1 MSEARCRQ
9 QWQHTSSLMALLVN
23 INSDPKKGRT
33 AKPADFNPY
42 EQSGA
47 AAEKPIRR
55 ASILSLKGGFSKQS
69 RSGRKK
75 LIGEIKTIVVPENYG
90 KKGA

>member
-23 INSDPKKGRT
+23 INRDPKKGKT

-42 EQSGA
+42 EVRTA
-47 AAEKPIRR
+47 KDDRVARV
-55 ASILSLKGGFSKQS
+55 SILKLKGMFSK
-69 RSGRKK
+69 KK
-75 LIGEIKTIVVPENYG
+75 PGPKKT
-90 KKGA
+90 KGA

>member
-1 MSEARCRQ
+1 MTEAKCRQ

-23 INSDPKKGRT
+23 INRDPKKGSA

-42 EQSGA
+42 EQSKVGERPTMRMSVA
-47 AAEKPIRR
+47 G
-55 ASILSLKGGFSKQS
+55 LKGAFSKQS

-75 LIGEIKTIVVPENYG
+75 LIGETKTIIVPENYG
-90 KKGA
+90 KGA